1 MSSYNYTW
9 PTSGGRI
16 SSYFGD
22 PRDGG
27 SRSHAGVDIA
37 VPVGSE
43 VYTIAPGTVSKTGY
57 TSARGN
63 YITVDHGNGVQSLYE
78 HLSEYAATVGQN
90 VAAGDLI
97 ARSGNTGIGTGPHLH
112 YEISVNGRAV
122 DPMTYSFGPYA
133 EAQIGRSHGG
143 SGAAIESAD
152 IIIESIKKYW
162 YLIAAGLLVFAV
174 ISK

>member
-1 MSSYNYTW
+1 MSNYVW
-9 PTSGGRI
+9 PVSGGRI
-16 SSYFGD
+16 SSYYGD

-27 SRSHAGVDIA
+27 SRSHAGIDIA

-43 VYTIAPGTVSKTGY
+43 VYTIAPGTVTKTGY

-112 YEISVNGRAV
+112 YEISVNGKTV
-122 DPMTYSFGPYA
+122 DPLNYNFPQSNGVNNMSNEIFDGVL
-133 EAQIGRSHGG
+133 GG
-143 SGAAIESAD
+143 
-152 IIIESIKKYW
+152 IKKYW
-162 YLIAAGLLVFAV
+162 YVVALGMLVFAV
-174 ISK
+174 ITK